1 MHKLQFFSSFKYTL
15 IKISKVKQK
24 DMKHCFCKDEE
35 QQIQH
40 VILFTTASII
50 SNIKDN
56 IKFIKEQKRPF
67 ADVLQNT
74 VS

>member
-1 MHKLQFFSSFKYTL
+1 
-15 IKISKVKQK
+15 
-24 DMKHCFCKDEE
+24 MKHCFCKDEE